1 MKRHISIEFDPEKTM
16 EYLKSECLMTLAVQ
30 EEVECFKSILSEAE
44 NLNVIDRIISC
55 VVRHSQRPDDM
66 SSEEFRDYV
75 EVKILKTPSLWYGW
89 GV

>member
-1 MKRHISIEFDPEKTM
+1 MKRHVSIEFDPEKTM

-75 EVKILKTPSLWYGW
+75 EVKILKTPSLRYGW